1 MRVKHSAKPVRG
13 IGEDLQHVQL
23 YLERKFQDQA
33 PIRIGLQRHYG
44 SEPEEIAY
52 LIVFIDDRE
61 DRRRVR
67 AVGEAALCHI
77 GYRFAPRPGDDVFD
91 ARPWA
96 GDLSSHEVIRALR
109 RFDGL
114 T

>member
-1 MRVKHSAKPVRG
+1 MERCTKPGRA

-23 YLERKFQDQA
+23 FLDRKYQDQA

-44 SEPEEIAY
+44 SEPEEVAY
-52 LIVFIDDRE
+52 LIVFIDDRA

-67 AVGEAALCHI
+67 SVGEAALCHI
-77 GYRFAPRPGDDVFD
+77 SYRFAPRPGADVFD
-91 ARPWA
+91 VRPWT
-96 GDLSSHEVIRALR
+96 GDLSAHEAMRALR
-109 RFDGL
+109 RFDSL